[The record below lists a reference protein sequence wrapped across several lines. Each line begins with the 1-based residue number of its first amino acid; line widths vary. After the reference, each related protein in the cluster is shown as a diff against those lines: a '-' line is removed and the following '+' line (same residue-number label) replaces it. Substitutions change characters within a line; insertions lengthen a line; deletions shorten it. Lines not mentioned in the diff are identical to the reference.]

1 MSDELKKTI
10 VVDDRCNNRTRPF
23 PAFIHSALNKPDRKT
38 ESEFIYIFFFS
49 FGNCCVKLDVRLRST
64 ARFWFIDTR

>member
-38 ESEFIYIFFFS
+38 ESEFIYIYFFFRLETVAWNLTFDS
-49 FGNCCVKLDVRLRST
+49 DRQLDSGL
-64 ARFWFIDTR
+64 

>member
-38 ESEFIYIFFFS
+38 ESEFIYIYFFS
-49 FGNCCVKLDVRLRST
+49 RLETVAWNLTFDSDRQLDSGL
-64 ARFWFIDTR
+64 